1 MAQTMVPQ
9 LSYMYGNQPGVDPS
23 YTVVNGKVV
32 TPDDAASA
40 SSAVG
45 DEWGNTDTDY
55 LTKRIQQEYQKYGK
69 TATDAD
75 VQNWLGYMQKPDVIG
90 TGETIQGWDPYWQ
103 MRMGYGIQG
112 KDYEAQFKK
121 PAVQPGA
128 MTLGG
133 YGSAGG
139 IQQLA
144 PTDLDTYNTLQNK
157 LVSILGGQGTFDRQA
172 LLSMLT
178 K

>member
-1 MAQTMVPQ
+1 MAQTLIPE
-9 LSYMYGNQPGVDPS
+9 LSYMYGNQKGVDPS
-23 YTVVNGKVV
+23 YTVVDGKVV
-32 TPDDAASA
+32 TPPDEKANA
-40 SSAVG
+40 AVG

-75 VQNWLGYMQKPDVIG
+75 VQNWLGYMQKPDDIG
-90 TGETIQGWDPYWQ
+90 DGSTIQGWDPYWQ

-139 IQQLA
+139 ITQLA
-144 PTDLDTYNTLQNK
+144 PTDLDTYNALQDK
-157 LVSILGGQGTFDRQA
+157 LAQILGGYGVFDRNA
-172 LLSMLT
+172 LLAQLT